1 MGCLFYFTKA
11 IWLEIGILCLIK
23 NNFEHDDF
31 IKEISSI
38 PFYYMNDQDIYNKI
52 YNKYKEYY
60 KKENLVFNKI
70 NKFNIYFNKTW
81 KKYY

>member
-1 MGCLFYFTKA
+1 
-11 IWLEIGILCLIK
+11 
-23 NNFEHDDF
+23 
-31 IKEISSI
+31 
-38 PFYYMNDQDIYNKI
+38 MNDQDIYNKI